1 MTEENN
7 AIIKI
12 RNVSFQYREY
22 EFRLY
27 IPEISI
33 PQGQKIAIVGP
44 SGCGKTTFL
53 RLLAGIHIPQS
64 GTLTVDGIDIPQLPD
79 IARRNFRISRIG
91 FVFQEFELLEYL
103 SVLEN
108 ILLPFRISR
117 ALCLNTEVKD
127 RAMRL
132 ASEVGLTDKLKQRP
146 INLSHGE
153 KQRVAIAR
161 ALIIQPQLLLADEPT
176 GNLDPK
182 NKIRIKT
189 LLFEQALQT
198 RATLI
203 FITHDHSLLSGF
215 DRVIDFEEF
224 IEDGAR

>member
-1 MTEENN
+1 MNKTDNT
-7 AIIKI
+7 IIKI
-12 RNVSFQYREY
+12 RNLSFQYREHG
-22 EFRLY
+22 FHLQ

-53 RLLAGIHIPQS
+53 RLLAGIHIPQC
-64 GTLTVDGIDIPQLPD
+64 GTLTVDGINIPQLPD
-79 IARRNFRISRIG
+79 IKRRNFRISRIG
-91 FVFQEFELLEYL
+91 FVFQEFELLDYL

-108 ILLPFRISR
+108 ILLPFRINR
-117 ALCLNTEVKD
+117 ALCFDTEVKN
-127 RAMRL
+127 RAIRL
-132 ASEVGLTDKLKQRP
+132 ASEVGLADKLKQRP
-146 INLSHGE
+146 MNLSHGE

-161 ALIIQPQLLLADEPT
+161 ALIIQPQILLADEPT

-182 NKIRIKT
+182 NKKRIKT

-224 IEDGAR
+224 IQEGSR

>member
-1 MTEENN
+1 MNETGNT
-7 AIIKI
+7 IISI
-12 RNVSFQYREY
+12 RNLSFQYREH
-22 EFRLY
+22 EFHLQ

-53 RLLAGIHIPQS
+53 RLLAGIHIPQC
-64 GTLTVDGIDIPQLPD
+64 GTLTVDGINIPQLTD

-91 FVFQEFELLEYL
+91 FVFQEFELLDYL

-117 ALCLNTEVKD
+117 ALCFDAEVKN
-127 RAMRL
+127 RAIRL
-132 ASEVGLTDKLKQRP
+132 ASEVGLTDKLKKRP
-146 INLSHGE
+146 MNLSHGE

-161 ALIIQPQLLLADEPT
+161 ALIIQPQILLADEPT

-198 RATLI
+198 GATLI

-224 IEDGAR
+224 IQEGSR